1 MKSAQLVAAR
11 EYLRMDRGALAR
23 AMGVG
28 SWKLRLWEMGL
39 LPIPATD
46 ARQVAVFIALQDTE
60 QFQKRRGMR
69 CRQMAEWDAMPDH
82 DDPDEEDAFLD
93 EVGRHMKECRTC
105 LAVEQY
111 KNDRIEEILRA
122 G

>member
-1 MKSAQLVAAR
+1 MPSYRYRASTMEGKIVEGSMESADDGTVA
-11 EYLRMDRGALAR
+11 L
-23 AMGVG
+23 
-28 SWKLRLWEMGL
+28 KLQEMGL

-46 ARQVAVFIALQDTE
+46 ARQDAVFIALQDTE